1 MVVHSSKD
9 IVASGLTVTGESD
22 RQEGICSGSFSG
34 SWDAVRRQTA
44 TERVAATSR
53 YLCCVAE
60 NDRCRQR
67 VNECPPDWGARW
79 SGRYYP
85 DCAGIRQ
92 RGVVRTGMAAVPA
105 WEGSGHGE
113 HRASVLYHHRGT
125 THGVDDVASAEQI
138 GELDQR
144 EERCAGPDDQSW
156 CGSEAEAVCPSS
168 SAGPGSHA
176 ALPRWP
182 KFLPSG

>member
-67 VNECPPDWGARW
+67 VNECPPDWGPG
-79 SGRYYP
+79 GRRFKSSRP
-85 DCAGIRQ
+85 DHVLFVQDKGIDNDDAPPTRVGGAFDDHFDDLF
-92 RGVVRTGMAAVPA
+92 RAVPCRH
-105 WEGSGHGE
+105 WP
-113 HRASVLYHHRGT
+113 RL
-125 THGVDDVASAEQI
+125 
-138 GELDQR
+138 
-144 EERCAGPDDQSW
+144 
-156 CGSEAEAVCPSS
+156 
-168 SAGPGSHA
+168 
-176 ALPRWP
+176 LPH
-182 KFLPSG
+182 STV